1 VSPWLVPV
9 NPLRGMSAAWIR
21 LLAIVLVVTIGSPAA
36 AAFAKSGP
44 IIF

>member
-1 VSPWLVPV
+1 
-9 NPLRGMSAAWIR
+9 MTAARIR
-21 LLAIVLVVTIGSPAA
+21 LLAIVLAVTIGSPAA